1 MDAVKEAS
9 VSINTIQGAILDII
23 LANILEEPSNPDATA
38 LDDSTPPP
46 QDPVDDIQKYGCFRK
61 NELLMFGTPVRHHV
75 GSSFLPFLHLS
86 LIGILQLNPSTRKQL
101 LEEIKDV
108 LSSIAE
114 FLHGGS
120 INKTYPKA
128 NQNKLPFFFFFI
140 CLSTAQLRGSE
151 ENDSFCTL
159 PGEIRNLRD
168 GIQSKQQEIDKQ
180 SQRIVDQIFEISQV
194 NRKPILYKS
203 FFFFFKY

>member
-9 VSINTIQGAILDII
+9 VSIYKVYTIYQGAILDII

-120 INKTYPKA
+120 IYKTYPKA
-128 NQNKLPFFFFFI
+128 NQTNSLFFP
-140 CLSTAQLRGSE
+140 TAQLRGSE

-194 NRKPILYKS
+194 NRKPVLYKS
-203 FFFFFKY
+203 FFKY